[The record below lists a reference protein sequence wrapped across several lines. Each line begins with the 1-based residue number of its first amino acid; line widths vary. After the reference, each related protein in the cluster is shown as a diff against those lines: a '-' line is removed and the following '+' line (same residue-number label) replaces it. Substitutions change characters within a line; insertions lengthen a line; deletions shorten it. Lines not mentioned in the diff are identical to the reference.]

1 MEFAVAVLLAFLI
14 IHYPRNDG
22 PAKIKRRTNGGCPI
36 VDATF
41 NGDYEQEMLVDTGA
55 SKTSINKKMAEEL
68 KVEPVREGYFIM
80 ASGKVE
86 KYPIGFVKSIEVGET
101 KVDNVE
107 VAIIDSGEEVGLLGQ
122 NFFGK
127 YDVTIKRDEIEF
139 NEPSDR

>member
-1 MEFAVAVLLAFLI
+1 MEFAVAVLLAILI

-22 PAKIKRRTNGGCPI
+22 PAKIKRRSGGCPI
-36 VDATF
+36 IDVTF
-41 NGDYEQEMLVDTGA
+41 NGEYEQEMLVDTGA
-55 SKTSINKKMAEEL
+55 SKTTINKKMADNL
-68 KVEPVREGYFIM
+68 NVKPVKDGYFIM

-86 KYPIGFVKSIEVGET
+86 KFPIGFVDSIEVNGT

-107 VAIIDSGEEVGLLGQ
+107 VAILDSSKEVGLLGQ

-139 NEPSDR
+139 NEPSDK